1 MKIRKP
7 EIQNPKS
14 GNQNPILYYATS
26 INKAP
31 LQSTTA
37 AIMSDSEDYEYEY
50 DESDQEAMDAGS
62 NGGGGGDDED
72 ASFEYTDDEGDNN
85 NEDGGEV
92 ALENAYYNAKTERD
106 NDEFDEARE
115 TFESVVTM
123 EVEQNKK
130 AAGVDNDDNDG
141 DAMMDVE
148 STSTNDNLGAGATPL
163 KYHGPWSY
171 KAIKQLVK
179 LHLRS
184 MDDKSAVKDYERM
197 LRVACSSDAKI
208 SPNAMEKGVN
218 NMLDRV
224 ASLIN
229 NNVSDD
235 ASTTKLA
242 SLAQSIYDATLK
254 AFHPTTGLSPNQRL
268 WFKTN
273 LKYGQLLYEMNETN
287 KLQLV
292 IRDLLQSSGQPTDI
306 LEGTTTSTTNT
317 TAASSSISSQSQTS
331 VMEIAALQIQLY
343 SRLKDTKKLRATYHR
358 AMSVRGGVPHP
369 RTLALIQELGGK
381 MHMSQRNFDE
391 ASQAFF
397 QAFKSYDEAG
407 DRSRL
412 RCLKYLVMASMLHA
426 SSINPF
432 DSHEARAHRDDP
444 EIVAMTNLV
453 QAFHN
458 DDIKSFEKILNK
470 NEGRIMDDEF
480 VREHVGDLLRTI
492 RTQVIMRTIGPYTKI
507 RLVRISKSLND
518 IPVED
523 VESLLV
529 SLILDG
535 KLNGRIDQV
544 NGVLVK
550 QSQGADASSMP
561 GGPSAS
567 DKPSEKNVGSV
578 ESRNTASIQR
588 LTKALEHLTTA
599 VSSAGPQR
607 MM

>member
-1 MKIRKP
+1 
-7 EIQNPKS
+7 
-14 GNQNPILYYATS
+14 
-26 INKAP
+26 
-31 LQSTTA
+31 
-37 AIMSDSEDYEYEY
+37 
-50 DESDQEAMDAGS
+50 MDAGS

-229 NNVSDD
+229 NNTSDD
-235 ASTTKLA
+235 ESTTKLA
-242 SLAQSIYDATLK
+242 SLAQSIYDKTLK

-306 LEGTTTSTTNT
+306 LESTTTSTTSN

>member
-1 MKIRKP
+1 
-7 EIQNPKS
+7 
-14 GNQNPILYYATS
+14 
-26 INKAP
+26 
-31 LQSTTA
+31 
-37 AIMSDSEDYEYEY
+37 MSDSEDYEYEY

-62 NGGGGGDDED
+62 NGGGGGDDDED
-72 ASFEYTDDEGDNN
+72 ASFEYTDDEDNNADN
-85 NEDGGEV
+85 NEDGGGEV

-130 AAGVDNDDNDG
+130 AAGVVDNDDN
-141 DAMMDVE
+141 AIMMDVE
-148 STSTNDNLGAGATPL
+148 STNDNNLGAGATPL

-229 NNVSDD
+229 NNTNNSGSDD
-235 ASTTKLA
+235 DATKLA

-273 LKYGQLLYEMNETN
+273 LKYGQLLYEMNETT

-306 LEGTTTSTTNT
+306 LEGTTTSNT
-317 TAASSSISSQSQTS
+317 TATASSSISSQSQTS
-331 VMEIAALQIQLY
+331 IMEIAALQIQLY

-480 VREHVGDLLRTI
+480 VREHVADLLRTI

-507 RLVRISKSLND
+507 RLGRISKSLND

-561 GGPSAS
+561 GGSSAS

-599 VSSAGPQR
+599 VSNAGPQR

>member
-1 MKIRKP
+1 
-7 EIQNPKS
+7 
-14 GNQNPILYYATS
+14 
-26 INKAP
+26 
-31 LQSTTA
+31 
-37 AIMSDSEDYEYEY
+37 
-50 DESDQEAMDAGS
+50 MDAGS
-62 NGGGGGDDED
+62 GGGDED
-72 ASFEYTDDEGDNN
+72 ASFEYTDDEDNQN
-85 NEDGGEV
+85 NDEGEV
-92 ALENAYYNAKTERD
+92 ALENAYYNAKGERD
-106 NDEFDEARE
+106 SGEIDEARE
-115 TFESVVTM
+115 TFESVVRM

-130 AAGVDNDDNDG
+130 EAGVATYDDD
-141 DAMMDVE
+141 DAMDVE
-148 STSTNDNLGAGATPL
+148 ATTSKLLAPL
-163 KYHGPWSY
+163 KFHGPWSY
-171 KAIKQLVK
+171 KAVKQLVK

-184 MDDKSAVKDYERM
+184 LNCDSAVKDYERL
-197 LRVACSSDAKI
+197 LRIASSPDAKI
-208 SPNAMEKGVN
+208 SPNAVEKGVN
-218 NMLDRV
+218 NMLDSL

-229 NNVSDD
+229 NSSGSSNSD
-235 ASTTKLA
+235 ASSQQEA
-242 SLAQSIYDATLK
+242 LAQSIYDLTLK
-254 AFHPTTGLSPNQRL
+254 AFHPTTGIAPNERL

-273 LKYGQLLYEMNETN
+273 LKYGQLLYEMNETA

-292 IRDLLQSSGQPTDI
+292 IRDLLISSGQPTDI
-306 LEGTTTSTTNT
+306 LEGTTTS
-317 TAASSSISSQSQTS
+317 SSSAMMTDSTS
-331 VMEIAALQIQLY
+331 TGGTHVMEIAALQIQLY
-343 SRLKDTKKLRATYHR
+343 SRLKDTKKLRAAYHR
-358 AMSVRGGVPHP
+358 AMSVRGGIPHP

-480 VREHVGDLLRTI
+480 VREHVADLLRTI

-507 RLVRISKSLND
+507 RLVKISKSLNG

-544 NGVLVK
+544 GGVLVK
-550 QSQGADASSMP
+550 QAQGAADTGPASS
-561 GGPSAS
+561 
-567 DKPSEKNVGSV
+567 DKNAGKQVDVGSV

-588 LTKALEHLTTA
+588 LVRALEHLTDA
-599 VSSAGPQR
+599 VANVGPKTSSIQQL
-607 MM
+607 

>member
-1 MKIRKP
+1 
-7 EIQNPKS
+7 
-14 GNQNPILYYATS
+14 
-26 INKAP
+26 
-31 LQSTTA
+31 
-37 AIMSDSEDYEYEY
+37 MSDSEDYEYEY

-62 NGGGGGDDED
+62 NGGGGDDED
-72 ASFEYTDDEGDNN
+72 ASFEYTDDEDNADN
-85 NEDGGEV
+85 NEDNGGEV

-130 AAGVDNDDNDG
+130 AAGVVDNDNNDDNN
-141 DAMMDVE
+141 AIMMDVE
-148 STSTNDNLGAGATPL
+148 STSTNDNNLGAGATPL

-184 MDDKSAVKDYERM
+184 MDDKSAVRDYERM

-229 NNVSDD
+229 NNANNNDD
-235 ASTTKLA
+235 ATKLA

-254 AFHPTTGLSPNQRL
+254 AFHPKTGLSPNQRL

-273 LKYGQLLYEMNETN
+273 LKYGQLLYEMNETS

-306 LEGTTTSTTNT
+306 LEGTTTSSSSNT
-317 TAASSSISSQSQTS
+317 ATASSSISSQSQTS
-331 VMEIAALQIQLY
+331 IMEIAALQIQLY

-458 DDIKSFEKILNK
+458 DDIKVFEKILNK

-480 VREHVGDLLRTI
+480 VREHVADLLRTI

-507 RLVRISKSLND
+507 RLGRISKSLND

-561 GGPSAS
+561 GGSSSAS

-599 VSSAGPQR
+599 VSNAGPQR